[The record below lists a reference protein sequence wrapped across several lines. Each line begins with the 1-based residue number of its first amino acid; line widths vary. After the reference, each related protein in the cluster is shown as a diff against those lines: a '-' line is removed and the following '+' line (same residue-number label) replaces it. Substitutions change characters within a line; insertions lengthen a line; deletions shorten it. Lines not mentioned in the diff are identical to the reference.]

1 MQGPLPAA
9 VDKMR
14 LYMAS
19 PGTHAVLL
27 KPIKANIAEAHGQI
41 ASLLEAEYP
50 EEERAQIGL
59 TPPDELA
66 KILDALG

>member
-1 MQGPLPAA
+1 MQTN
-9 VDKMR
+9 
-14 LYMAS
+14 

-41 ASLLEAEYP
+41 ASLLEGEYTD
-50 EEERAQIGL
+50 EERDTIGL

-66 KILDALG
+66 RILDSLGS